1 MRRLLLAVL
10 GLALLALGPG
20 TASAAASAA
29 WGAAPAGA
37 APAEVAPAA
46 KPAFQ
51 MPFPCGTQWQLNS
64 YDSDH
69 DPALDIVAKGNPGSD
84 GKPVLASAPGTVTAV
99 YWDAGAGNVVQIK
112 HGGGWFSVY
121 YHLQSPVAATVGQQV
136 VATTRIGSI
145 GKTGA
150 NSGDWAHLHY
160 EQRYLASGDFTDESH
175 RRPVHFDGVL
185 YTGVGKEW
193 PSATS
198 ANCAPAAPWQNCPS
212 GYVCFYQNADGTGSV
227 CRTDR
232 DDAALG
238 CGLRKSYFNNGTVD
252 PGYDRV
258 RVNGTGPCLERTAR
272 GALPGSGLTVS
283 AVRWV
288 GSC

>member
-1 MRRLLLAVL
+1 MRRLVLAVL

-20 TASAAASAA
+20 AASATASADAAAT
-29 WGAAPAGA
+29 
-37 APAEVAPAA
+37 AA

-64 YDSDH
+64 YDSGH

-84 GKPVLASAPGTVTAV
+84 GRPVLASAPGTVTAV
-99 YWDAGAGNVVQIK
+99 YVDAGAGNVVQIK
-112 HGGGWFSVY
+112 HSGGWFSVY
-121 YHLQSPVAATVGQQV
+121 YHLESPVTAKVGQEV
-136 VATTRIGSI
+136 AATTRIGSI

-150 NSGDWAHLHY
+150 NSGGWAHLHY

-175 RRPVHFDGVL
+175 RRPVHFDGTL

-193 PSATS
+193 KSVTS
-198 ANCAPAAPWQNCPS
+198 ANCSPAAPWQDCPS
-212 GYVCFYQNADGTGSV
+212 GYVCFYPNADGTGSV

-232 DDAALG
+232 DATALA

-258 RVNGTGPCLERTAR
+258 RVNGTGPCLERAAR
-272 GALPGSGLTVS
+272 GALPGGGLTVT

>member
-1 MRRLLLAVL
+1 MRRLILAVL
-10 GLALLALGPG
+10 GLALFALGPWA
-20 TASAAASAA
+20 ASAAASPSVAT
-29 WGAAPAGA
+29 
-37 APAEVAPAA
+37 APAEAAA

-64 YDSDH
+64 YDAGH

-99 YWDAGAGNVVQIK
+99 YWDAGAGNVVQIR

-121 YHLQSPVAATVGQQV
+121 YHLESPVVAKVGQQV
-136 VATTRIGSI
+136 AATTRIGSI
-145 GKTGA
+145 GRTGA
-150 NSGDWAHLHY
+150 NSGGWAHLHY

-175 RRPVHFDGVL
+175 RRPVHFDGTL
-185 YTGVGKEW
+185 YTGVGSEW
-193 PSATS
+193 KSVTS
-198 ANCAPAAPWQNCPS
+198 ANCSTTTPWQNCPA

-232 DDAALG
+232 DDSALG
-238 CGLRKSYFNNGTVD
+238 CGVRKSYFNNGMVD

-258 RVNGTGPCLERTAR
+258 RVNGSGPCLERTAR
-272 GALPGSGLTVS
+272 GALPGGGLTVT

>member
-1 MRRLLLAVL
+1 MRRLMLAVL
-10 GLALLALGPG
+10 GLALVALGPG
-20 TASAAASAA
+20 AAAATASASASASA
-29 WGAAPAGA
+29 SADAAAT
-37 APAEVAPAA
+37 AA

-64 YDSDH
+64 YGSGH

-99 YWDAGAGNVVQIK
+99 YWDSGAGNVVQIK
-112 HGGGWFSVY
+112 HSGGWFSVY
-121 YHLQSPVAATVGQQV
+121 YHLESPVVATVGQQV
-136 VATTRIGSI
+136 AAATRIGSI

-150 NSGDWAHLHY
+150 NSGGWAHLHY
-160 EQRYLASGDFTDESH
+160 EQRYLASGDYTDESH
-175 RRPVHFDGVL
+175 RRPVTFDGTL
-185 YTGVGKEW
+185 YTGAGNEW
-193 PSATS
+193 ASVTS
-198 ANCAPAAPWQNCPS
+198 ANCSPAAPWQNCPS

-227 CRTDR
+227 CRTDG
-232 DDAALG
+232 DATALD
-238 CGLRKSYFNNGTVD
+238 CGLRRSYFNNGMVE

-272 GALPGSGLTVS
+272 GALPGSGLTVTS
-283 AVRWV
+283 VRWV